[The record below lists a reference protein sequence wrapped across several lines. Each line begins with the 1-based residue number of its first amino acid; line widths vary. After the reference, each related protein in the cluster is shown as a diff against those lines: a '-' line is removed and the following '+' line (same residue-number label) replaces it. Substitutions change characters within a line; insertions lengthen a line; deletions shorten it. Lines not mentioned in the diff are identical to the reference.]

1 MPLGPRL
8 SRVAGAALLLLCGCS
23 TAARGPGED
32 LARTLSA
39 RGLDPQALTIPW
51 KLPDELRGWAHA
63 QVPRGTPREKRLDV
77 LLRAMT
83 DPRRLDLQYEAGQ
96 TATAAEAFA
105 SRRANCMGFSSLFVG
120 LAREVGMPVFF
131 LLVEDVERFE
141 RDGDLLVV
149 SGHITAGFED
159 EGGLRILDFT
169 PGIQPNYRNV
179 ERLPDLRAL
188 ALFHSNRGAE
198 LLRAGQR
205 EEALEW
211 LGKATAID
219 PDLTDGW
226 INLGVVRRR
235 SGDAAGA
242 EAAYRRALAADPR
255 SAAAYQNLSSLL
267 RSQGRGREADELQDL
282 AARFGLGEDPW

>member
-1 MPLGPRL
+1 MPLGP
-8 SRVAGAALLLLCGCS
+8 RVAGAALLLLYGCS
-23 TAARGPGED
+23 TAARGPSED

-39 RGLDPQALTIPW
+39 RGLDPEALIIPW
-51 KLPDELRGWAHA
+51 ELSDELRGWVRA

-83 DPRRLDLQYEAGQ
+83 DPRRLGLQYEAGQ
-96 TATAAEAFA
+96 TATAPEAFA

-169 PGIQPNYRNV
+169 PGIQPSYRNV
-179 ERLPDLRAL
+179 DRLPDLRAL

-211 LGKATAID
+211 LGKATSID
-219 PDLTDGW
+219 PGLADGW

-242 EAAYRRALAADPR
+242 EAAYRRALEADPQA
-255 SAAAYQNLSSLL
+255 AAAYQNLASLL
-267 RSQGRGREADELQDL
+267 RSQGRAREADELQDL
-282 AARFGLGEDPW
+282 AARFGRGADPW